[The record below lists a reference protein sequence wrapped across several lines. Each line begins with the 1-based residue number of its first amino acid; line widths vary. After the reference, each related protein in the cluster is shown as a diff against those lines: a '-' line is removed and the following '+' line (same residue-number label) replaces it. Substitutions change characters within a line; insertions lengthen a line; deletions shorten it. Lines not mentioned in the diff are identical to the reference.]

1 MATLNQKINT
11 FVEHYFPDIDY
22 SILGNN
28 KKSENHQMAL
38 KYEYFVNSIE
48 YYNFQKNIECE
59 EIKQLSTGDMRGID
73 GCFFVLNKQLFYVHD
88 NDETDSYN
96 HWQTDFLDSLSKG
109 SEANLN
115 FYFIQSKS
123 SKTELDKLK
132 GFCDAVYDIFSSEI
146 NDLSDNLKVKTIK
159 YVFEKCCE
167 KDNHINLILKFC
179 AIEKDTRTIQAL
191 ISLPDWN
198 SAISKNKRDLK
209 STKFENVDIEIK
221 SGQDYQDKLETI
233 LSPNQRR
240 YPIKDLTK
248 KFIEIKYKDV
258 FSYIGYLNLFEIKD
272 IISKEEELDDI
283 FFDNIRYFEGMGDEN
298 SVNSKIYKSLNSNG
312 EIFHTL
318 HNGITITAHE
328 KHYNQSNGEFEI
340 KAFSIING
348 CQTCNLIWM
357 WIQDNIK
364 IIKESSDNSA
374 ESKNIEEF
382 NNRLKGI
389 NIPVKIIITSDNELR
404 TKITEAANTQNP
416 VDSIQLIAISEEA
429 KILQK
434 LINEKEYRNGEH
446 LYYERLS
453 NQFPHVGK
461 SLKIST
467 EDVFRAFYSTFK
479 KSPHRLA
486 DSYGRY
492 EKEKLKHRDFLTTKP
507 NGQSKY
513 DINAYYISSVMFNYL
528 ERYIRSQYV
537 NLISLK
543 QHLLLLLCIAIDEK
557 FEDINLDNKI
567 DSEFIEKS
575 LDIISDKR
583 KFNQLID
590 RICEISIKNFDMFID
605 NSENREKPK
614 VKPKSYYTEEGTKK
628 MIQIFKEKYY
638 NAINN

>member
-11 FVEHYFPDIDY
+11 FVEDYFPDIDY

-28 KKSENHQMAL
+28 KDSLNHQMAL

-73 GCFFVLNKQLFYVHD
+73 GCYFVLNKQLFYVHD
-88 NDETDSYN
+88 NEETESYYS
-96 HWQTDFLDSLSKG
+96 WKSEFLDSLSKC
-109 SEANLN
+109 SEADLN

-123 SKTELDKLK
+123 NKTELDKLK

-146 NDLSDNLKVKTIK
+146 NDLSENLKVKTIK
-159 YVFEKCCE
+159 YIFEECC
-167 KDNHINLILKFC
+167 KKKNHISLSLKFC
-179 AIEKDTRTIQAL
+179 AIEKDIRTIQSL

-198 SAISKNKRDLK
+198 SAIIKNKKELK

-240 YPIKDLTK
+240 YPIKDLNS
-248 KFIEIKYKDV
+248 KFIEIKHENI
-258 FSYIGYLNLFEIKD
+258 FSYIGYLNLFEIKE
-272 IISKEEELDDI
+272 IISKEGELDDI

-328 KHYNQSNGEFEI
+328 KHYNQSNGEVEI

-364 IIKESSDNSA
+364 KINESSDISE

-434 LINEKEYRNGEH
+434 LINDKEYRNGEH
-446 LYYERLS
+446 LYYERLL

-507 NGQSKY
+507 NGQSRY
-513 DINAYYISSVMFNYL
+513 DINTYYISSVLFNYL

-543 QHLLLLLCIAIDEK
+543 QHLLLLLCIAIDDK
-557 FEDINLDNKI
+557 FEDINPENRI
-567 DSEFIEKS
+567 DPKFIEQA

-590 RICEISIKNFDMFID
+590 RICEIAIINFDMFID

-614 VKPKSYYTEEGTKK
+614 VKPKSYYSEEGTKK

-638 NAINN
+638 NAID